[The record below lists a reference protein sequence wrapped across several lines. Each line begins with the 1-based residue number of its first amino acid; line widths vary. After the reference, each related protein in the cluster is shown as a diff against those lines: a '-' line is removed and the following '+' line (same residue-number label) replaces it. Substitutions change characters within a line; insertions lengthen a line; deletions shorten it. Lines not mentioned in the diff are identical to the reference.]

1 VFTAWRVTREVEE
14 GMERGGAGFGVI
26 RMIEKCNGVCLLF
39 EVVSWVLHLFV
50 FMGDILSY

>member
-1 VFTAWRVTREVEE
+1 
-14 GMERGGAGFGVI
+14 MERGGAGFGVI